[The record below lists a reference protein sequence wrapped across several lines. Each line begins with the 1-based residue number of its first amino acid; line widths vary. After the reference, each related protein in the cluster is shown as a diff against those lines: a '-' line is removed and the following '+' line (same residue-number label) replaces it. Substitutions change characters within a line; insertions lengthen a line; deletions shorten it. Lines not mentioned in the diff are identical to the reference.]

1 MLQADLMQMCE
12 LLIVECLPQ
21 NQQKMFLRKKG
32 RNQLI
37 QKIRIPLPIPLHL
50 QNLLQKVKL
59 NMREAEEGNIR
70 GGQKLNILK
79 RDERKQAVQKNQGLN
94 TL

>member
-1 MLQADLMQMCE
+1 M
-12 LLIVECLPQ
+12 
-21 NQQKMFLRKKG
+21 RKKR

-37 QKIRIPLPIPLHL
+37 QKSRIPLPIPLPL
-50 QNLLQKVKL
+50 QNHPQKVKL

-79 RDERKQAVQKNQGLN
+79 RDERKQAVQKSQGIN
-94 TL
+94 I